1 MSEAKRLDFATSKFW
16 PILWFQAFF
25 GTIAEAN
32 TATDTT
38 IKEKKVNFER

>member
-1 MSEAKRLDFATSKFW
+1 MLFTQAAMQKRQEKDT
-16 PILWFQAFF
+16 IL
-25 GTIAEAN
+25 GTIAEVN

>member
-1 MSEAKRLDFATSKFW
+1 MLLAQDAIQKRQEKDT
-16 PILWFQAFF
+16 IL

-32 TATDTT
+32 TTTDTT